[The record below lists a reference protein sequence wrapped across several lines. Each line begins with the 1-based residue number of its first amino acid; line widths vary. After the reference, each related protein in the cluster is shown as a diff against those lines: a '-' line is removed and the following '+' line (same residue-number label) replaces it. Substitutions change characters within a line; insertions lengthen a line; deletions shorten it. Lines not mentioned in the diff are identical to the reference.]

1 MIIRNTLNTTIIPGY
16 WAVGYETDRGTYG
29 EDFPILNTLSQSEA
43 IAKLEARNPGTKIE
57 VRDLNERADWRT
69 P

>member
-1 MIIRNTLNTTIIPGY
+1 MIIRNTLNATITPGY
-16 WAVGYETDRGTYG
+16 WAVGYETERGQFG
-29 EDFPILNTLSQSEA
+29 EDFPIRNTLSQSEA

-57 VRDLNERADWRT
+57 VRNLNERADWRL